1 MNKLLLVTNNRIAII
16 VITLLTVLLNYN
28 TLRNQYALDDEM
40 VITKNM
46 SVQQGFAGIADIMT
60 SDAYKSFLEVLGSNS
75 PLTGGRYRPLSIASF
90 AAEQQL
96 FGETYGN
103 DYLNALHNLQQIQQT
118 GSNLNQLEMLRGQ
131 LIETEKKIAE
141 TNIAIAPQRHAMQVL
156 YFIILA
162 IALWHLLSNY
172 VFKDTPAIA
181 LSAVLLFIAHPI
193 HTEVIAN
200 LKSRDEIFSLL
211 FIVLTLIFIFRYIEL
226 PTGKNFAGIVLCF
239 ILALLSKEY
248 ALLLPAIAVVAVYSI
263 HKKQLSYFRNEWFY
277 TLCAI
282 AIAFMFYR
290 YSVISTTAA
299 QTMSTDL
306 VNNPYQLATPAQKVA
321 TKIYVAFE
329 YVKLLV
335 WPHPLSADYSY
346 SQIPYVGFENI
357 QVWLSV
363 LLYLLAG
370 AGTLYLIY
378 IRNQMALPLAIF
390 LGFFFMVNNF
400 LFDIG
405 ATMGER
411 LIFHSSL
418 GFCVLVAMGLYTA
431 FTKTTANKAQ
441 LLTLALTTILLLPL
455 GYKTIARNPDWKN
468 NFTLFTRD
476 VKYAPNSCVTNC
488 NAGAEYFNKG
498 YFTVKNKKTM
508 DRADSLR
515 VQQYADTAIGYLGKA
530 VAIYPGYANAYVN
543 LGICY
548 LYKNNLE
555 KAGENWSRAAA
566 LYNGIHPTLAVHSK
580 VLLNKGLACGYNKD
594 YLQASKYLSYASK
607 LDPSNV
613 EIWNNLAGSQFAQGY
628 FTEAVTSFKKALE
641 LNPSL
646 RDAQA
651 GLQSSEQFLNLE
663 TECRNNPTNITI
675 WLADA
680 ALFKQYGFA
689 KTAHEYYNHV
699 LELQPNNVQA
709 KQGSMATQGKENKK

>member
-1 MNKLLLVTNNRIAII
+1 MEKLLLATNNRIAI
-16 VITLLTVLLNYN
+16 VIISLLVLVLNYN
-28 TLRNQYALDDEM
+28 TLSNQYALDDEM

-46 SVQQGFAGIADIMT
+46 AVQQGFAGIPAIMT
-60 SDAYKSFLEVLGSNS
+60 TDAYQSFLEVLGSNS
-75 PLTGGRYRPLSIASF
+75 PLTGGRYRPLSIVSF

-96 FGETYGN
+96 FGKTYGN
-103 DYLNALHNLQQIQQT
+103 DYLNALHSLQQIQQT
-118 GSNLNQLEMLRGQ
+118 GTNLNQVETLRGQ
-131 LIETEKKIAE
+131 LIEAEKNIVE
-141 TNIAIAPQRHAMQVL
+141 NNIAIAPQRHAMQVL
-156 YFIILA
+156 YFALLA
-162 IALWHLLSNY
+162 IALWYLLSRY
-172 VFKDTPAIA
+172 IFKETPIIA
-181 LSAVLLFIAHPI
+181 LSAVLLFVAHPV

-211 FIVLTLIFIFRYIEL
+211 FITLSLIFIFRYVEL
-226 PTGKNFAGIVLCF
+226 PSGKNFAGMVLCF
-239 ILALLSKEY
+239 VLALLSKEY
-248 ALLLPAIAVVAVYSI
+248 ALLLPAIAMVAVYI
-263 HKKQLSYFRNEWFY
+263 IYKKPLSYFRNEWFY
-277 TLCAI
+277 TLCVV

-306 VNNPYQLATPAQKVA
+306 VNNPYQLATPVQKAA

-329 YVKLLV
+329 YIKLLV

-346 SQIPYVGFENI
+346 SQIPYVGFGNM
-357 QVWLSV
+357 QVWLSA
-363 LLYLLAG
+363 LFYLLAG
-370 AGTLYLIY
+370 TGTLYFIY
-378 IRNQMALPLAIF
+378 KRNLLALPLAVFI
-390 LGFFFMVNNF
+390 GFFFMVNNF

-418 GFCVLVAMGLYTA
+418 GFCMLAAMGLNMVLQKTA
-431 FTKTTANKAQ
+431 SAKAP
-441 LLTLALTTILLLPL
+441 LLTLLLTTVLLLPL
-455 GYKTIARNPDWKN
+455 SYKTVARNPDWKN

-498 YFTVKNKKTM
+498 YFAVKNKKSM
-508 DRADSLR
+508 DRTDSLK
-515 VQQYADTAIGYLGKA
+515 VQQYADTAIGYLQKA
-530 VAIYPGYANAYVN
+530 VDIYTGYANAYVN

-594 YLQASKYLSYASK
+594 YQQASKYLSYASQ

-613 EIWNNLAGSQFAQGY
+613 EIWTNLAGSQFAQGY
-628 FTEAVTSFKKALE
+628 FTEAVTCFKKAIE

-646 RDAQA
+646 RDAQT
-651 GLQSSEQFLNLE
+651 GLQSSEQFLKLE
-663 TECRNNPTNITI
+663 TECRNNPTNITM

-680 ALFKQYGFA
+680 AIFNQYGFA

-699 LELQPNNVQA
+699 LELQPGNTQA
-709 KQGSMATQGKENKK
+709 KQGSLATQGKENKK

>member
-1 MNKLLLVTNNRIAII
+1 MDKLLLVTNNRITII
-16 VITLLTVLLNYN
+16 AITLMSVLLNYN

-46 SVQQGFAGIADIMT
+46 NVQQGFAGIPDIMT

-103 DYLNALHNLQQIQQT
+103 DYLNALHNLQQIQQSGT
-118 GSNLNQLEMLRGQ
+118 NLSQVETLRGQ
-131 LIETEKKIAE
+131 LIEAEKKIVE
-141 TNIAIAPQRHAMQVL
+141 NNIAIAPIRHAMQVL
-156 YFIILA
+156 YF
-162 IALWHLLSNY
+162 ALLTIVLWFLLSKY
-172 VFKDTPAIA
+172 IFKETPIIA
-181 LSAVLLFIAHPI
+181 FSAVLLFVAHPV

-211 FIVLTLIFIFRYIEL
+211 FIALSLIFIFRYIEV
-226 PTGKNFAGIVLCF
+226 PSGKNFAGMVVCF

-248 ALLLPAIAVVAVYSI
+248 ALLLPAIAVVAVYSL

-277 TLCAI
+277 TLCII

-306 VNNPYQLATPAQKVA
+306 VNNPYQLATPVQKFA

-335 WPHPLSADYSY
+335 WPHPLSSDYSY
-346 SQIPYVGFENI
+346 SQIPYVGFGNL
-357 QVWLSV
+357 QVWLS
-363 LLYLLAG
+363 LLFYLLIG
-370 AGTLYLIY
+370 AGTLYMIY
-378 IRNQMALPLAIF
+378 KRHILAFPLVIF

-418 GFCVLVAMGLYTA
+418 GFCMLAAIGLHTAMQ
-431 FTKTTANKAQ
+431 KTSIAKAP
-441 LLTLALTTILLLPL
+441 LFTLAITTILLLPL

-498 YFTVKNKKTM
+498 YFAVKNKKSM
-508 DRADSLR
+508 DRNDSLL
-515 VQQYADTAIGYLGKA
+515 VQQYADTAIIYLQKA
-530 VAIYPGYANAYVN
+530 VTIYPGYASAYVN

-566 LYNGIHPTLAVHSK
+566 LYKGIHPTLAVHSK
-580 VLLNKGLACGYNKD
+580 VLLNKGLACGYTKD
-594 YLQASKYLSYASK
+594 YQQASKYLNYASK

-613 EIWNNLAGSQFAQGY
+613 EIWTNLAGSQFAQGN
-628 FTEAVTSFKKALE
+628 FTEAVKGFKRALE
-641 LNPSL
+641 LNPMLS
-646 RDAQA
+646 DAQG

-663 TECRNNPTNITI
+663 TECRNNPTNITM

-680 ALFKQYGFA
+680 AIFNQYGFG

-699 LELQPNNVQA
+699 LELQPDNAQA
-709 KQGSMATQGKENKK
+709 KQGSVATQGKENKK